1 MSRNGRDAR
10 IPRWCTA
17 YVVIFAVAVVAAWV
31 WGVPYLE
38 RQHPDEDF
46 SSWTHFV
53 ESRIEQAEYR
63 DSFVTGYDYVMEQR
77 VPCLVSY
84 RPNYDGERWDDL
96 LAAVETDIARLYNAG
111 LTQHLQRHESAA
123 LRMLQWMRSE
133 GESKAPD
140 ERVGPLMAD
149 PYFAQRVA
157 EWEETM
163 PAVVREEC
171 GLPPASKPPPAPR
184 FEWPE

>member
-17 YVVIFAVAVVAAWV
+17 YVVLFAVAVVAAWV

-38 RQHPDEDF
+38 RQHPDGDPFWTYFEEWRTGRTED
-46 SSWTHFV
+46 
-53 ESRIEQAEYR
+53 RN
-63 DSFVTGYDYVMEQR
+63 SFVTGYEYVVEQR
-77 VPCLVSY
+77 IPCLVSY
-84 RPNYDGERWDDL
+84 RPKYEGERWDDL

-111 LTQHLQRHESAA
+111 ITQHLQRHESAS
-123 LRMLQWMRSE
+123 LRMLQWIRSE

-171 GLPPASKPPPAPR
+171 GLPPASNPPPAPR